1 MRLRLRQQ
9 TTTPRHR
16 LVRRQSVRSRA
27 QAQAQVN
34 QCLPAAISTAP
45 PEDMTGVHL
54 TLHSPRTLK
63 VRLTAIALH
72 LLIGTAIARLASKN
86 THRLAPRA
94 LDETRQLSFWDCT
107 GVHGVDCMHR
117 FHGLS
122 EKHSMS
128 GDSILYPWPESTL

>member
-1 MRLRLRQQ
+1 M
-9 TTTPRHR
+9 
-16 LVRRQSVRSRA
+16 
-27 QAQAQVN
+27 
-34 QCLPAAISTAP
+34 
-45 PEDMTGVHL
+45 HL